1 MEDKTAKESVAAAT
15 RKKWRQ
21 WLKANGRKKTSV
33 WLLLY
38 RKNSGQKT
46 ISYAEAVEEA
56 LCFGWIDNLA
66 NRRDEESYYL
76 HFTPRKPKSNWSKLN
91 ITRAERMIKEGLMMP
106 EGQQL
111 IDLAKEDG
119 RWKS

>member
-1 MEDKTAKESVAAAT
+1 MDEKLEREMVTASTSKQW
-15 RKKWRQ
+15 RK
-21 WLKANGRKKTSV
+21 WLQTNGKKKTSA

-38 RKNSGQKT
+38 RKNSGRKSL
-46 ISYAEAVEEA
+46 SYAEAVEHA

-66 NRRDEESYYL
+66 NRRDEESYFL

-91 ITRAERMIKEGLMMP
+91 ITRAQRMMDEGLMMP

-111 IDLAKEDG
+111 IDLAKQ
-119 RWKS
+119 